1 MKYILTVIHA
11 TCNAGSVT
19 EEMEFDMFYE
29 MQDYIIENN
38 IENYRIGVGV

>member
-1 MKYILTVIHA
+1 MYKLTVIYA
-11 TCNAGSVT
+11 VCNAGSVT

-38 IENYRIGVGV
+38 IENYSIGV